1 MSDGDLQ
8 SIQWFPGHMAKT
20 RRQIEK
26 NLKLVDAV
34 AELIDA
40 RVPVSSRNP
49 VLGKIIQGKSRVILM
64 NKSDLADPE
73 QTARWIS
80 FYAESGIPA
89 AAIDCHTGR
98 GLEKFL
104 PLTKRALGTRLE
116 DWKRKGLVGR
126 RIRVMILGI
135 PNVGKSSLINR
146 LVKKGRAEVENRPG
160 VTRREQWF
168 PVGAEMDLLDTPG
181 VLWPKFEDKKVGERL
196 AFTGAVRDE
205 VFDPELLACR
215 LLEVLCGVCPQ
226 ALAERYKTGKTPI
239 DGMKSGEL
247 LELIARRR
255 GMLISGGEADTE
267 RAAKML
273 LSEFRGGKL
282 GRITL
287 EQVGQ

>member
-26 NLKLVDAV
+26 NLRLVDAV

-40 RVPVSSRNP
+40 RIPVSSRNP
-49 VLGKIIQGKSRVILM
+49 MLGKIVGNKPRVILM

-73 QTARWIS
+73 QTARWIAY
-80 FYAESGIPA
+80 YAGKGFPA
-89 AAIDCHTGR
+89 AAVDCRTGK

-146 LVKKGRAEVENRPG
+146 LVKRGRAEVENRPG

-181 VLWPKFEDKKVGERL
+181 VLWPKFEDKTVGERL

-215 LLEVLCGVCPQ
+215 LLEVLCGVCPR
-226 ALAERYKTGKTPI
+226 ALAERYNTGEASI
-239 DGMKSGEL
+239 AGMKSGEL

-287 EQVGQ
+287 EQVGR